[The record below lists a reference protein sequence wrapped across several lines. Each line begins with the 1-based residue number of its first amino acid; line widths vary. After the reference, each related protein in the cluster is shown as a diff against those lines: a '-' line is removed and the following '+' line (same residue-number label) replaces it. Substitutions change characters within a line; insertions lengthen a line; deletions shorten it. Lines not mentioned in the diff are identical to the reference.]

1 LQYTGGGNEGR
12 KESAFHGR
20 FWGKQRFCIDAPTP
34 QILALRIVEVTLSEI
49 VWTPNDGDWETTL
62 TGEMLMCGLLAKILL
77 SIPER
82 DWIDPLIRDDVFSET
97 PFGAKQMDILDG
109 QKKLTEWSAIHRD
122 GISEQGLKD
131 VKVDYTRLFTGMR
144 KLPVVPWESV
154 YFSDERL
161 VFQESTLKVRSWYRR
176 YGLESIDLY
185 KEPDDHVGL
194 EISFVGHLA
203 KLALTAL
210 QQGDSE
216 EVGQKLNAQREFLGQ
231 HLILWAPLWSSLMI
245 EYARTSFYHGIAL
258 LTRGMMLEL
267 ATIYELKIPEYS

>member
-1 LQYTGGGNEGR
+1 VVETKDVKSQLFFKQI
-12 KESAFHGR
+12 
-20 FWGKQRFCIDAPTP
+20 WGQHYYRLNTPTP
-34 QILALRIVEVTLSEI
+34 LTIAIHIWEVTLSEI
-49 VWTPNDGDWETTL
+49 SWTTSDRDWETIL

-82 DWIDPLIRDDVFSET
+82 DWIDPLIKDDVFSET
-97 PFGAKQMDILDG
+97 PFGARQTDIEEGL
-109 QKKLTEWSAIHRD
+109 KELAEWSVIHLD
-122 GISEQGLKD
+122 GISEQELKD

-161 VFQESTLKVRSWYRR
+161 VFQDSTLKVRSWYRR

-185 KEPDDHVGL
+185 KEPDDHIGL

-210 QQGDSE
+210 QQEDSN
-216 EVGQKLNAQREFLGQ
+216 EVDQKLNAQREFLAE

-245 EYARTSFYHGIAL
+245 EHARTSFYRGVAL

-267 ATIYELKIPEYS
+267 ADIYKLKIAEYHGK